1 MKLRSP
7 LSTGRTEE
15 RRAQSALSP
24 DGKSDIELQELL
36 EIAKGVLYERR
47 ISRMASAGSVA
58 AAILTD
64 RGNVYTGVCIDT
76 PAGMGFCAEHA
87 AVAAM
92 VTAGESKI
100 VKLAA
105 TGVDDGG
112 RACAPCGRCREFI
125 NAVHDENHLCEVL
138 MEDGSVTTIG
148 AMLPYRL

>member
-1 MKLRSP
+1 M
-7 LSTGRTEE
+7 
-15 RRAQSALSP
+15 
-24 DGKSDIELQELL
+24 DFDELL
-36 EIAKGVLYERR
+36 ACAQRVLHERK
-47 ISRMASAGSVA
+47 ISRMATAGTVA

-64 RGNVYTGVCIDT
+64 KGNVYTGVCIET

-100 VKLAA
+100 IKLAA

-112 RACAPCGRCREFI
+112 SVCTPCGRCREFI
-125 NAVHDENHLCEVL
+125 NAVHDDNHLCEVL

-148 AMLPYRL
+148 ALLPYRL